1 MYYSVIEWTA
11 KLRAWAASEKRK
23 EIGRETFHAQRA
35 IRNFAALSDPNIRA
49 WRMREEERKLARLQ
63 GELRARWRPRSTAPR
78 AIGSSWAK
86 THDPVRFD
94 RSRRL
99 HAP

>member
-63 GELRARWRPRSTAPR
+63 GELRGAMAAEIDCAARYRIIMGQDA
-78 AIGSSWAK
+78 
-86 THDPVRFD
+86 
-94 RSRRL
+94 
-99 HAP
+99 